1 MGLIK
6 EVRQL
11 RKRREFEEMV
21 QLVFGKS
28 VKEINE
34 LLERRAI
41 IQQVQ
46 EESSN
51 EDIVGKNK
59 EKAMN
64 KMTPEQMVAMFAE
77 DVEEFYPDGN
87 APQH

>member
-28 VKEINE
+28 VSEINE
-34 LLERRAI
+34 LLERRAV

>member
-11 RKRREFEEMV
+11 RKRREVEEMV
-21 QLVFGKS
+21 KLVFGES
-28 VKEINE
+28 VQGINE

>member
-21 QLVFGKS
+21 KLVFGKS
-28 VKEINE
+28 VQEINE